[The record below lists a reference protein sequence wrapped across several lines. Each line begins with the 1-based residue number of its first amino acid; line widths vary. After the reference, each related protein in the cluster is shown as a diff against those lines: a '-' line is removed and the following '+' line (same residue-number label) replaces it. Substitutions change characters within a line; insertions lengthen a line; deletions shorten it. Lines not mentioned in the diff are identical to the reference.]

1 VLGLLMCA
9 VAIGLVACGSSGNSS
24 SSSESSSTS
33 ESESGSSGSAETT
46 ATSSTSCRIGL
57 SNGVSNSAEQSLV
70 AREAE
75 RRASEIGCSLVLGT
89 ASGDPAKQFDEVQQ
103 WIQNKQV
110 DAVVFLPTGG
120 NPTPL
125 LEQAKAA
132 GIPIIGYAGA
142 FPGTSGAINY
152 DQELAG
158 EQLASAAVK
167 WAKEKFPGEKIKDF
181 SYGIFTFDACGTP
194 CTTRTDPMMAVMKK
208 ELGVEPASNQTAYT
222 EEVGLEAGE
231 GMLSAHPEL
240 SMILGIGDGGVLGAL
255 KAVESVG
262 RENEMFL
269 GGIGGAPETL
279 EVIAAGGAYKATAA
293 TLFSDIG
300 NAIINVPAGLLKTG
314 KAPNVTIKSVLV
326 ETPQEAE
333 ELLKTYEE
341 AEAAEG

>member
-1 VLGLLMCA
+1 
-9 VAIGLVACGSSGNSS
+9 
-24 SSSESSSTS
+24 
-33 ESESGSSGSAETT
+33 
-46 ATSSTSCRIGL
+46 
-57 SNGVSNSAEQSLV
+57 
-70 AREAE
+70 
-75 RRASEIGCSLVLGT
+75 VLGT

-132 GIPIIGYAGA
+132 GIPIIGYAGPI
-142 FPGTSGAINY
+142 PGDSGNINY

-208 ELGVEPASNQTAYT
+208 ELGVEPVSNQTAYT

-231 GMLSAHPEL
+231 GMLSAHSEL

-255 KAVESVG
+255 KAVEGVG

>member
-1 VLGLLMCA
+1 MLGLLMCA

-24 SSSESSSTS
+24 SSSGSSSTS
-33 ESESGSSGSAETT
+33 ESESGSSGSSETT

-103 WIQNKQV
+103 WIQTKQV

-125 LEQAKAA
+125 MEQAKAA
-132 GIPIIGYAGA
+132 GIPIIGYAGP

-167 WAKEKFPGEKIKDF
+167 WAKENFPGEKIKDY
-181 SYGIFTFDACGTP
+181 SYGIFTFDECGTP
-194 CTTRTDPMMAVMKK
+194 CTTRTDPMMAAMKK
-208 ELGVEPASNQTAYT
+208 ELGVEPVSNQTAYT

-240 SMILGIGDGGVLGAL
+240 SSIIGIGDGGVLGAL
-255 KAVESVG
+255 KAVEGAG
-262 RENEMFL
+262 REDEMFL

-293 TLFSDIG
+293 TLYSEIG
-300 NAIINVPAGLLKTG
+300 DAIINVPAGLLKTG
-314 KAPNVTIKSVLV
+314 KAPNVTIKTVLV
-326 ETPQEAE
+326 ETPQEAK